1 MIVHLLKTNAGK
13 LDKHNAACDVTSTK
27 SNAEINL
34 VTCSK
39 CKAIHNRYYESSYV
53 MAEDDPF
60 AQKTLKGHIIERTSW
75 AIVEKTAKGILRYQ
89 KGQRRCFMT
98 HKQLYSQLAEVL
110 QRAKQDSTEIV
121 DKETEIDHSNGAV
134 FAIVMDLSKVL
145 ENNDKKFNRE
155 RFITYCGWSK
165 DSMKYW
171 DNLS

>member
-60 AQKTLKGHIIERTSW
+60 AQKTLNAKDRLEYIRGELRAERISLGE
-75 AIVEKTAKGILRYQ
+75 IVELQSLVDYIDRDDVELLEAAGVPEGGQ
-89 KGQRRCFMT
+89 K
-98 HKQLYSQLAEVL
+98 
-110 QRAKQDSTEIV
+110 
-121 DKETEIDHSNGAV
+121 
-134 FAIVMDLSKVL
+134 
-145 ENNDKKFNRE
+145 
-155 RFITYCGWSK
+155 
-165 DSMKYW
+165 
-171 DNLS
+171 